1 MLATLLLLYS
11 KPTELKVLSWE
22 PYHAAMV
29 NGRCAFRTGPRNF
42 SRWACE
48 SLFSI
53 DKNECAV
60 IIFAYHNPF
69 GGEQPPLVAQMESEP
84 VHYLFALILLCM

>member
-29 NGRCAFRTGPRNF
+29 NGRCAFGTGPRNF
-42 SRWACE
+42 DR
-48 SLFSI
+48 FVVFTI
-53 DKNECAV
+53 DKANDELEDSR
-60 IIFAYHNPF
+60 PDK
-69 GGEQPPLVAQMESEP
+69 
-84 VHYLFALILLCM
+84 